1 MNITYET
8 NIAYMENCRAYIEW
22 PGFPV
27 PLQLSE
33 KQRTLVV
40 LLLHD
45 PTQSICLEKSLS
57 CNCISLSL
65 SHCFQ
70 CLVPFSCSSAGISNE
85 KKGLLLLAL
94 PFTRFHPHV
103 CQSEQQRMSRF
114 RNPLEPINETA
125 GAVCY

>member
-57 CNCISLSL
+57 CNCIFSLSL
-65 SHCFQ
+65 TLLPMPRSF
-70 CLVPFSCSSAGISNE
+70 F
-85 KKGLLLLAL
+85 LLLCRYIKRKERAPSPSLAL
-94 PFTRFHPHV
+94 YPVPPPCV
-103 CQSEQQRMSRF
+103 SVGAAA
-114 RNPLEPINETA
+114 NVAIPEPVGTHQ
-125 GAVCY
+125 